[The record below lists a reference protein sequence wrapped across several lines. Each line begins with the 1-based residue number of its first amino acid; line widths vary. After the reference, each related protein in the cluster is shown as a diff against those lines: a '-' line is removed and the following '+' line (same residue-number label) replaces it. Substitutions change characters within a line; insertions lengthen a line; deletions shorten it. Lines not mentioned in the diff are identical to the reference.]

1 MVVYRISKKCV
12 CGRVQV
18 SNLSLLVFPR
28 SVDGSLFFID
38 RLVVRIFFQS
48 NSTQT
53 VPLTLINTSPTT
65 MKTSIILFMVT
76 LWSLVLG
83 GLTNNE
89 LLKLVKNRKT
99 KVLELNDENFENIL
113 NGQRDYHL
121 IALLTSEAPNL
132 NCVLCR
138 ELAPEYTIV
147 ANSWFQ
153 DHPNGVA
160 EVELTEQEE
169 KDGKKQPKNIYF
181 FKSEFKDSKKLF
193 SVLQLQNIPKMF
205 YFPPTKHLGPNNYL
219 REKVEYQ
226 FFHGDHKELLKNWL
240 IEVTDHRFNLY
251 IPVNKTKIAINAI
264 GTFIVVLLLRIFSKQ
279 VIQVITSRVIWCAAS
294 IISVILFT
302 TGYMFNQIR
311 GTPYV
316 MEHRDG
322 RTEYFAPGQQSQF
335 GVETQIMSFLYGFLS
350 ILVIVL
356 VKRAPEIKNQS
367 ANLFLVATISSL
379 IFVLFSLLLSIFGV
393 KGVGFPY
400 RFINFL

>member
-1 MVVYRISKKCV
+1 MVVYRIAKIV
-12 CGRVQV
+12 YLGV
-18 SNLSLLVFPR
+18 SQCPIVTFGFPR
-28 SVDGSLFFID
+28 SVDGSLFID
-38 RLVVRIFFQS
+38 RLVVRIFQS

-169 KDGKKQPKNIYF
+169 KMGK
-181 FKSEFKDSKKLF
+181 
-193 SVLQLQNIPKMF
+193 
-205 YFPPTKHLGPNNYL
+205 
-219 REKVEYQ
+219 
-226 FFHGDHKELLKNWL
+226 
-240 IEVTDHRFNLY
+240 
-251 IPVNKTKIAINAI
+251 
-264 GTFIVVLLLRIFSKQ
+264 
-279 VIQVITSRVIWCAAS
+279 
-294 IISVILFT
+294 
-302 TGYMFNQIR
+302 
-311 GTPYV
+311 
-316 MEHRDG
+316 
-322 RTEYFAPGQQSQF
+322 
-335 GVETQIMSFLYGFLS
+335 
-350 ILVIVL
+350 
-356 VKRAPEIKNQS
+356 
-367 ANLFLVATISSL
+367 AT
-379 IFVLFSLLLSIFGV
+379 
-393 KGVGFPY
+393 
-400 RFINFL
+400 

>member
-1 MVVYRISKKCV
+1 MCMWACPS
-12 CGRVQV
+12 VQFV
-18 SNLSLLVFPR
+18 TFGFPAFCR
-28 SVDGSLFFID
+28 RLPFFID

-53 VPLTLINTSPTT
+53 VPLTLINTFPTT

-335 GVETQIMSFLYGFLS
+335 APGQQSQFGVETQIMSFLYGFLS

>member
-1 MVVYRISKKCV
+1 MVVYRIAKIV
-12 CGRVQV
+12 YLGV
-18 SNLSLLVFPR
+18 SQCPICHFWFSAFCRRLPFLLT
-28 SVDGSLFFID
+28 GWL
-38 RLVVRIFFQS
+38 LGFFQS

-181 FKSEFKDSKKLF
+181 SNQSLKILKNCFQYYNYKTFRKCFISH
-193 SVLQLQNIPKMF
+193 LQNIWDQ
-205 YFPPTKHLGPNNYL
+205 T
-219 REKVEYQ
+219 
-226 FFHGDHKELLKNWL
+226 
-240 IEVTDHRFNLY
+240 
-251 IPVNKTKIAINAI
+251 
-264 GTFIVVLLLRIFSKQ
+264 
-279 VIQVITSRVIWCAAS
+279 IT
-294 IISVILFT
+294 
-302 TGYMFNQIR
+302 
-311 GTPYV
+311 
-316 MEHRDG
+316 
-322 RTEYFAPGQQSQF
+322 
-335 GVETQIMSFLYGFLS
+335 
-350 ILVIVL
+350 
-356 VKRAPEIKNQS
+356 
-367 ANLFLVATISSL
+367 
-379 IFVLFSLLLSIFGV
+379 
-393 KGVGFPY
+393 
-400 RFINFL
+400 